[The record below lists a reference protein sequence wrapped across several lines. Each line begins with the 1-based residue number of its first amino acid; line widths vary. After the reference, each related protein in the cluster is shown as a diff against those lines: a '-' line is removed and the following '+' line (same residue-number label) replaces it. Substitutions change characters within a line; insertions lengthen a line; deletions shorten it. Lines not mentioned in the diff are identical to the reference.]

1 MHKIVLIILII
12 ILIVIINGQK
22 YGLYG
27 QKYGLDGQKYGLDWQ
42 KYGLDGQKYGLDG
55 QKYDSFKGDG
65 GSGGIGRGDGGN
77 GRGDGGNGRGDDGI
91 GRGDGDIG
99 RGDGNKSEPVMPII
113 TATDNTSVIRGDT
126 SIRYNPMITDSDLT
140 YYEND
145 TINQTN
151 IVENAFNI
159 VNMVDVIDYGKVK
172 TGMDKCKQVCSGV
185 CYEGGYTGSA
195 TCFPVKSNKF
205 DYGTLYKN
213 PMFINGIQDNYKEDE
228 KYSYGGDI

>member
-1 MHKIVLIILII
+1 MMHKIVLIILII

-22 YGLYG
+22 YGLDWQKYGLDG

-65 GSGGIGRGDGGN
+65 GDGIGR
-77 GRGDGGNGRGDDGI
+77 DGI

-99 RGDGNKSEPVMPII
+99 RGDDKSEPVMPVIR
-113 TATDNTSVIRGDT
+113 ALDNTSVIRGDT
-126 SIRYNPMITDSDLT
+126 SIRYNPTITDSDLT

>member
-12 ILIVIINGQK
+12 ILIVIINGGKYGLDWQK

-27 QKYGLDGQKYGLDWQ
+27 QKYGLY
-42 KYGLDGQKYGLDG
+42 G

-65 GSGGIGRGDGGN
+65 GDN
-77 GRGDGGNGRGDDGI
+77 
-91 GRGDGDIG
+91 
-99 RGDGNKSEPVMPII
+99 NKSEPVMPII
-113 TATDNTSVIRGDT
+113 RARDSTSVIRGDT
-126 SIRYNPMITDSDLT
+126 SIRYDPTITDSDLT